1 MFRKKEKLQQVESLR
16 DLKPGQSAVVTR
28 MDTQGALKRRFI
40 DMGITPGVRI
50 YIRKV
55 APLGDPIE
63 IHLRGYN
70 LSIRKADAQNI
81 KVMWQ
86 EGGDAVGKRSSN

>member
-1 MFRKKEKLQQVESLR
+1 MLRKRVEKDKIETLR
-16 DLKPGQSAVVTR
+16 DLHPGQSAVVTHLEIE
-28 MDTQGALKRRFI
+28 GALKRRFI

-50 YIRKV
+50 YVRKE

-70 LSIRKADAQNI
+70 LSIRKADAQKI
-81 KVMWQ
+81 KVI
-86 EGGDAVGKRSSN
+86 ERKEED

>member
-1 MFRKKEKLQQVESLR
+1 MFRKKENIQRVESLR

-86 EGGDAVGKRSSN
+86 KGESAVGKRSSN